1 MILFNS
7 RSWKSAFRV
16 FSVFRGSFS
25 VRRYGRKS
33 LAAAGA
39 GWDDAGGVE
48 PEDTNMNGRERR
60 MWERVALFVAIAA
73 CLACL
78 SCAAPPRQKDGAK
91 TGTSQS
97 AGPATMVRISAIVDG
112 SGRFIF
118 TSSNVRYVHKSWSPP
133 TDVKFN
139 GEPWT
144 NLDETPWMWSRIGDQ
159 FDLSR
164 ARLVERKGRDVIAL
178 EHTPEGFDLY
188 FCDSPNGGSAYSA
201 TIAIPR
207 RVGK

>member
-1 MILFNS
+1 
-7 RSWKSAFRV
+7 
-16 FSVFRGSFS
+16 
-25 VRRYGRKS
+25 
-33 LAAAGA
+33 
-39 GWDDAGGVE
+39 
-48 PEDTNMNGRERR
+48 

-73 CLACL
+73 CLACS
-78 SCAAPPRQKDGAK
+78 SCATAPRQKDGAK

-97 AGPATMVRISAIVDG
+97 AEPATMVRISAMVDG

-118 TSSNVRYVHKSWSPP
+118 TPSDLRYAHKQWAPP
-133 TDVKFN
+133 EAVKFN

-144 NLDETPWMWSRIGDQ
+144 NLDQTPKMWPHIAEML
-159 FDLSR
+159 DLSR

-178 EHTPEGFDLY
+178 EHTSEGFDLY
-188 FCDSPNGGSAYSA
+188 FCDSPNGASAYSA